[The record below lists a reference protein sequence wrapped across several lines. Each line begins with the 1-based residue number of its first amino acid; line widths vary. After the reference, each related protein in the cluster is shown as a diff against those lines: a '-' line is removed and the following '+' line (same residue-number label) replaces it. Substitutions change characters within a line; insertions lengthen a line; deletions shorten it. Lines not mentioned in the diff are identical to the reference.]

1 MREKKWKFN
10 KTLVMTALTIA
21 LSGCSDDSLEDGS
34 SPSVPVVP
42 DLPVGTD
49 LVVFNDS
56 VNVNWPAWDCC
67 GGTTPTNPVETD
79 SYGLVTEFSVNAQPA
94 VLGFT
99 RSVEAGPLDVSAMST
114 NGTLAFD
121 FKMMNSPGQANWHV
135 KLESNGGA
143 QNGSTGEEVELA
155 IAQPVLNTWQHVSF
169 DLVDL
174 ANQGLDLSSID
185 NVLIY
190 PEWGSGEGAVYRVD
204 NIKFMESD
212 TPVVPTVPTPDLGD
226 KLSLDLAMTDFGGTT
241 TELNA
246 ANPSALAVSQQS
258 LSQSLLST
266 KDTVVK
272 TTKIAGAET
281 WAGTTLGDST
291 VLSITEARS
300 KVSLWVYSPKA
311 GVPVLFKVEDSTND
325 AHFVEAL
332 TQTKAVQQWEKITFD
347 FTKHTNG
354 TPDLNPNYTYDKKS
368 VFFDFGTS
376 PSEDQ
381 EFYWDDVTFVEL
393 SGITPP
399 VDPVD
404 PPVDPVDPPVEPG
417 SPISGDGATT
427 TIAEGINFED
437 KTLTWEV
444 FENADNPALVFVDN
458 PDTNGL
464 NVSNTVAKITA
475 RADGAPW
482 AGSVTKSVDS
492 FSLDTTNYLIKVMV
506 YKDKISPVA
515 LKLATVSQWGA
526 EIHVTN
532 TKVGEWEE
540 LTFDFSKHPEFD
552 YVPEAISEVV
562 IFPDFNE
569 RDADTVMYFDNVVF
583 SGK

>member
-1 MREKKWKFN
+1 MREKKWKLN
-10 KTLVMTALTIA
+10 KTLVMTALAIA
-21 LSGCSDDSLEDGS
+21 ISGCSDDTVEGS
-34 SPSVPVVP
+34 SPTDPSTP
-42 DLPVGTD
+42 DTPTVGTD
-49 LVVFNDS
+49 FVIFNDS

-79 SYGLVTEFSVNAQPA
+79 SYGIVTEFSVHAQPT

-99 RSVEAGPLDVSAMST
+99 RSSDAGPLDVSAMSV
-114 NGTLAFD
+114 NGKLTFD
-121 FKMMNSPGQANWHV
+121 FKMMSSPGQVNWSV
-135 KLESNGGA
+135 KLESNGGV
-143 QNGSTGEEVELA
+143 QNGATGEEVELA
-155 IAQPVLNTWQHVSF
+155 ITQPVLNTWQHVSF

-190 PEWGSGEGAVYRVD
+190 PAWGAGEGAVYRVD
-204 NIKFMESD
+204 NVKFVESD
-212 TPVVPTVPTPDLGD
+212 APVVPTVPTPDLGD

-246 ANPSALAVSQQS
+246 TNPSVQAVSQQS
-258 LSQSLLST
+258 LNQQIVST

-272 TTKIAGAET
+272 TTKLAGAET
-281 WAGTTLGDST
+281 WAGTTLGDT
-291 VLSITEARS
+291 AVLSLTETRS

-311 GVPVLFKVEDSTND
+311 GVPVLFKVEDSNNQE
-325 AHFVEAL
+325 HFVEAL
-332 TQTKAVQQWEKITFD
+332 TQTKAVQKWEKITFD
-347 FTKHTNG
+347 FTKHTGG
-354 TPDLNPNYTYDKKS
+354 TPDLNPNFTYDKKS

-393 SGITPP
+393 SDITPP
-399 VDPVD
+399 IDPVD

-492 FSLDTTNYLIKVMV
+492 FSLDTTNHLIKVMV

>member
-1 MREKKWKFN
+1 
-10 KTLVMTALTIA
+10 
-21 LSGCSDDSLEDGS
+21 
-34 SPSVPVVP
+34 
-42 DLPVGTD
+42 
-49 LVVFNDS
+49 
-56 VNVNWPAWDCC
+56 
-67 GGTTPTNPVETD
+67 
-79 SYGLVTEFSVNAQPA
+79 
-94 VLGFT
+94 
-99 RSVEAGPLDVSAMST
+99 
-114 NGTLAFD
+114 
-121 FKMMNSPGQANWHV
+121 
-135 KLESNGGA
+135 
-143 QNGSTGEEVELA
+143 
-155 IAQPVLNTWQHVSF
+155 
-169 DLVDL
+169 
-174 ANQGLDLSSID
+174 
-185 NVLIY
+185 
-190 PEWGSGEGAVYRVD
+190 
-204 NIKFMESD
+204 
-212 TPVVPTVPTPDLGD
+212 
-226 KLSLDLAMTDFGGTT
+226 
-241 TELNA
+241 
-246 ANPSALAVSQQS
+246 
-258 LSQSLLST
+258 
-266 KDTVVK
+266 
-272 TTKIAGAET
+272 
-281 WAGTTLGDST
+281 
-291 VLSITEARS
+291 
-300 KVSLWVYSPKA
+300 
-311 GVPVLFKVEDSTND
+311 
-325 AHFVEAL
+325 
-332 TQTKAVQQWEKITFD
+332 
-347 FTKHTNG
+347 
-354 TPDLNPNYTYDKKS
+354 
-368 VFFDFGTS
+368 
-376 PSEDQ
+376 
-381 EFYWDDVTFVEL
+381 
-393 SGITPP
+393 
-399 VDPVD
+399 VD